1 MASRLHELDE
11 QQKDEAIPLQAT
23 ARQKKDKRSS
33 SSINVLGVGNL
44 LTTVANCCMPV
55 PHDDII
61 GYITKDRGVSVHRTD
76 CKNIIHLKDK
86 EQARLVEVEWGD
98 TEVQNYPVKLL
109 INANDRHGLLSDI
122 TKTLSDDKINVIAV
136 NTMSNKKEQT
146 ARMAVTIEIRDLQQ
160 LTRIIDKISRLRNV
174 IEVKRGASSEV
185 GSG

>member
-1 MASRLHELDE
+1 MH
-11 QQKDEAIPLQAT
+11 
-23 ARQKKDKRSS
+23 RS
-33 SSINVLGVGNL
+33 
-44 LTTVANCCMPV
+44 
-55 PHDDII
+55 
-61 GYITKDRGVSVHRTD
+61 D

-136 NTMSNKKEQT
+136 NTLSNKKEQT

-174 IEVKRGASSEV
+174 IEVTRGASSEV
-185 GSG
+185 GSA